1 MATEQKRFMLLVRGG
16 ESDREMSSSDYL
28 AVIQK
33 YQAWVNE
40 LRDRGYYLS
49 GDPLEEEGATLS
61 GKGGSVVTDGP
72 FAESKEAVGGYF
84 LIQTSGLDQAVEIAK
99 GCPVFDANGTIEVRP
114 VQEVPE

>member
-1 MATEQKRFMLLVRGG
+1 MTNEEKRFMLLVRGG

-28 AVIQK
+28 AVIRK
-33 YQAWVNE
+33 YQAWVQE
-40 LRDRGYYLS
+40 LRDRGRYLS
-49 GDPLEEEGATLS
+49 GDPLQEEGATLS

-84 LIQTSGLDQAVEIAK
+84 MIQASGLNQAIEIAK

-114 VQEVPE
+114 IQEVPK